1 MKSLIEKIFKREQV
15 NVNYVIGEY
24 KPSHG
29 KAMSKPSRTSITS
42 RTSEYNVESASA
54 KDEMEIDNIY
64 QEK

>member
-42 RTSEYNVESASA
+42 EYNVESASA

>member
-29 KAMSKPSRTSITS
+29 KAMSKPSRTS
-42 RTSEYNVESASA
+42 EYNVESASA